1 MISLYSAPNN
11 TRVPIFFAQFDSLRK
26 IGVYCLVLTLQTTIL
41 ARRILLLLRLRFFTS
56 TPALGSVDL
65 SFV

>member
-11 TRVPIFFAQFDSLRK
+11 TRVPIFFAQFDRLRK
-26 IGVYCLVLTLQTTIL
+26 IGVYGHVLTLQTIIL
-41 ARRILLLLRLRFFTS
+41 ARRILLLLRLRFFTR